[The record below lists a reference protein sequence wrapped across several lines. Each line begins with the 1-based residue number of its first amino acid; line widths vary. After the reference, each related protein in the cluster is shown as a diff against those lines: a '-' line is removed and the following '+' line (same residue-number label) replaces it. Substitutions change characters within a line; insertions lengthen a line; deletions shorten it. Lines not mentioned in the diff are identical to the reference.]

1 MKCVICLGIIQAT
14 DAIACPNCSQEFHQ
28 AHLAAWVKVDNSC
41 PFCTERFEKQFVKQI
56 TPYAHTH
63 SIDDQLI
70 ETARIRLL
78 GKKVDSKAMIQPSD
92 SKNRKNFILLAIGLI
107 TILGGVIYQSL
118 SPIGQLVVGFFS
130 LGILGVFA
138 IGGMPIGYYV
148 VIFIIFAFIPYQ
160 ALIELGTHYGQQS
173 DESTM
178 ILGFLLIFFPI
189 LLFLLF
195 GILGMI
201 ANAVVKVVVYQFLFD
216 LIKGEKTE
224 S

>member
-1 MKCVICLGIIQAT
+1 MTCAICLSSIQPT
-14 DAIACPNCSQEFHQ
+14 DATACPNCTQEFHL
-28 AHLAAWVKVDNSC
+28 AHLAAWVKIENSC
-41 PFCTERFEKQFVKQI
+41 PACTEKFEKKFVNQI
-56 TPYAHTH
+56 TPYTNPYGA
-63 SIDDQLI
+63 DDQLI
-70 ETARIRLL
+70 ETAQVRLL
-78 GKKVDSKAMIQPSD
+78 GKKVESKAMIQPSD
-92 SKNRKNFILLAIGLI
+92 SKNRKHFTLLAIGLI
-107 TILGGVIYQSL
+107 NILGGVIYQSL
-118 SPIGQLVVGFFS
+118 RPIGQLVVGFFS

-160 ALIELGTHYGQQS
+160 ALIELGTHYGQHS

-201 ANAVVKVVVYQFLFD
+201 ANAVVKVVVYQFLFEMNRER
-216 LIKGEKTE
+216 LQ
-224 S
+224 